1 MKRVF
6 LLSFEIANTVLGMN
20 LDFRVNQGSLGAI
33 RICEYNTQ
41 ESKELLLHDSIIF
54 QGFTCCN
61 FEQGLFFKQNSLD
74 DHFELIKIYAE
85 KPLSIENVVVDSCIV
100 FSSNL
105 ILAGHCEIAKL
116 TAHKNV
122 SLKGG
127 SSLVSKQINFQPS
140 NWELCCFFI
149 DNLAELRSDEL
160 QINGDRVT
168 IKNYGSMMFDKL
180 EIVNF
185 GRESSIDFLQYGSLV
200 ANLVKQKGRMFQNR
214 GQTRINKYNLITST
228 TLEIENGNF
237 HVDLLMG
244 NIQVLKF
251 FNPSRSFFGKI
262 EGHVGYARN
271 RSAIVEVEEIN
282 TDNPIILNSREGAS
296 THVAQANP
304 IGTVI
309 ASNANTSIDRAHVR
323 ELSARGSS
331 DVNVTNSEVASLNIS
346 DKTKAWLDNSSFRN
360 VSNRSESEFKD
371 SNIDRLI
378 NLGKAFFDE
387 QNHVNT
393 TKNYG
398 YIRNDGIAYM
408 DRYEGGKN
416 SVLETA
422 GTSKRTI
429 SNLNN
434 GYPIVHLA
442 SDAVTYARR
451 INGEGKVIA
460 PKQFYFGHMLQG
472 FELHGNINVFLD
484 YMPKETEIPKHVGE
498 FKIHVNLTEDYVN
511 ESNKKYGDVIFFV
524 DMNGFNWK
532 NIESDFKAEGLAVR
546 NAGVFENYNGHISLQ
561 DFFSVQAERIL
572 NAATPIER
580 KSSSV
585 HFYMP
590 AAYFLRNREKG
601 ISTGKGGIYFKATD
615 SIINEFS
622 NIVTNGGLHIEA
634 DNEFRNTVGKIQAE
648 LRSQIK
654 GKAIY
659 NESKEPNVQGK
670 EFHFS
675 EKQNNKIWHYDLY
688 IAELVNQSEG
698 AKMIFRDGVDIK
710 GDEIHVIGSKI
721 VGGNINIDCQ
731 IQDFQSVLNNIAEIG
746 GKVYLNGSKIQ
757 GVAMRLWSVGDDEE
771 E

>member
-20 LDFRVNQGSLGAI
+20 LDFRVNQGSLGTI

-41 ESKELLLHDSIIF
+41 KSKELLLHDSIIF

-74 DHFELIKIYAE
+74 DHFESIKIYAE
-85 KPLSIENVVVDSCIV
+85 KPLSIENVVADNCIV

-160 QINGDRVT
+160 QINGDRV
-168 IKNYGSMMFDKL
+168 IVKNYGSMVFDKL
-180 EIVNF
+180 KIVNF

-200 ANLVKQKGRMFQNR
+200 ANLVEQKGRMFQNR
-214 GQTRINKYNLITST
+214 GQTRINEYNLITST
-228 TLEIENGNF
+228 TLEIEDGNLR
-237 HVDLLMG
+237 VDLLKG
-244 NIQVLKF
+244 NIHSLKF
-251 FNPSRSFFGKI
+251 FDPSKSFFGRI

-271 RSAIVEVEEIN
+271 RSAVVEVEEID
-282 TDNPIILNSREGAS
+282 TDNPIILNSREGAN
-296 THVAQANP
+296 TRVAQSNP
-304 IGTVI
+304 MGMVI

-331 DVNVTNSEVASLNIS
+331 DVNVTNSEVESLNIS
-346 DKTKAWLDNSSFRN
+346 GRAKAWLDNSSFRN

-387 QNHVNT
+387 QNHVNA

-398 YIRNDGIAYM
+398 YVRNDGIAYM
-408 DRYEGGKN
+408 DSYEGYKN

-422 GTSKRTI
+422 GTSERTI
-429 SNLNN
+429 SNLNDD
-434 GYPIVHLA
+434 YPIIHLT
-442 SDAVTYARR
+442 SGAVTYARR
-451 INGEGKVIA
+451 MNGEGKVVA

-472 FELHGNINVFLD
+472 FELQGNVDVFLD
-484 YMPKETEIPKHVGE
+484 YMPKETEISKHVGE
-498 FKIHVNLTEDYVN
+498 FKVHVNLTEDYIN

-532 NIESDFKAEGLAVR
+532 NIESDFKAGGLAVQ

-561 DFFSVQAERIL
+561 DFLSVQAERIL
-572 NAATPIER
+572 NAATPIEK

-585 HFYMP
+585 HFHMP
-590 AAYFLRNREKG
+590 ATYFLRNREKG

-634 DNEFRNTVGKIQAE
+634 DNEFRNTVGKIQAG

-659 NESKEPNVQGK
+659 NKSKEPNVQGK

-675 EKQNNKIWHYDLY
+675 EKQNSKIWHYDLY

-698 AKMIFRDGVDIK
+698 AKMIFRDGVYIK

-746 GKVYLNGSKIQ
+746 GKVYLNGSRIQ

>member
-1 MKRVF
+1 VKKVF
-6 LLSFEIANTVLGMN
+6 WLSFGIANTVLGMN
-20 LDFRVNQGSLGAI
+20 LDFRVDQGSFGMV
-33 RICEYNTQ
+33 RICECNTQ
-41 ESKELLLHDSIIF
+41 ESRELSPNDSINF
-54 QGFTCCN
+54 QGFAFCN
-61 FEQGLFFKQNSLD
+61 FERGLALKQNNLD
-74 DHFELIKIYAE
+74 DHFGSIKIYAE
-85 KPLSIENVVVDSCIV
+85 KSLSIESVTADSCVI
-100 FSSNL
+100 FSPNL
-105 ILAGHCEIAKL
+105 IIAGQCEIAKL
-116 TAHKNV
+116 TAQKNV
-122 SLKGG
+122 SLKEG
-127 SSLVSKQINFQPS
+127 SNLVSKQINFQPS
-140 NWELCCFFI
+140 NWDLCCFFI
-149 DNLAELRSDEL
+149 DSSAELRSDEL
-160 QINGDRVT
+160 RINGDRVT
-168 IKNYGSMMFDKL
+168 VKNYGSMVFDKL
-180 EIVNF
+180 EIDNF

-200 ANLVKQKGRMFQNR
+200 ANLVEQKGRMFQNR

-237 HVDLLMG
+237 RVDLLKG
-244 NIQVLKF
+244 NIRALKF
-251 FNPSRSFFGKI
+251 FDPSRSFLGRI

-271 RSAIVEVEEIN
+271 RSASVEVEEID

-296 THVAQANP
+296 TRVAQANP
-304 IGTVI
+304 MGMVI

-323 ELSARGSS
+323 ELSARGSA
-331 DVNVTNSEVASLNIS
+331 DVNVTNSEVESLNVS
-346 DKTKAWLDNSSFRN
+346 DRAKAWLDNSSFRN

-408 DRYEGGKN
+408 DRYKGYKN

-422 GTSKRTI
+422 GTSERTI
-429 SNLNN
+429 SNLNDD
-434 GYPIVHLA
+434 YPIVHLA

-451 INGEGKVIA
+451 MDGEGKVIA

-472 FELHGNINVFLD
+472 FELRGNVDVFLD
-484 YMPKETEIPKHVGE
+484 YMPEETEISKHVGE
-498 FKIHVNLTEDYVN
+498 FKVHVNLTEDYVN

-532 NIESDFKAEGLAVR
+532 NIESDFKAGGLAVQ
-546 NAGVFENYNGHISLQ
+546 NAGVFENYNGRISLQ
-561 DFFSVQAERIL
+561 DFLSVQAERIL
-572 NAATPIER
+572 NAATPTER

-585 HFYMP
+585 HFHMP
-590 AAYFLRNREKG
+590 ATYFLRNREKG
-601 ISTGKGGIYFKATD
+601 ISTGEGGICFKATD

-622 NIVTNGGLHIEA
+622 NIVTDGGIYAEA
-634 DNEFRNTVGKIQAE
+634 DNDFRNTVGKIQAE
-648 LRSQIK
+648 LRSQLK
-654 GKAIY
+654 GKNIY
-659 NESKEPNVQGK
+659 NESREPNIKKG

-675 EKQNNKIWHYDLY
+675 GKQSRKIWHYDLY
-688 IAELVNQSEG
+688 VAELVNQSEG

-721 VGGNINIDCQ
+721 VGGDINIDCQ
-731 IQDFQSVLNNIAEIG
+731 IQDFQSVLDNIAEIG

-757 GVAMRLWSVGDDEE
+757 GVAMRLWSIEDNEE